1 MDVTDAM
8 GNHIRARI
16 DKLPRYDDDIQSV
29 TVTLDDEASGE
40 EVEIIAKCHRD
51 VLVTSASG
59 HDMYAAIDA
68 AFDKLERR
76 ISKLHDKLINNKA
89 RQAQKIAQAKRE
101 PQ

>member
-1 MDVTDAM
+1 
-8 GNHIRARI
+8 
-16 DKLPRYDDDIQSV
+16 
-29 TVTLDDEASGE
+29 
-40 EVEIIAKCHRD
+40 
-51 VLVTSASG
+51 
-59 HDMYAAIDA
+59 MYAAIDA